1 MDSRELAS
9 IAASTGDDDA
19 VVALA
24 AVARLRREAER
35 VEAVLVRRARNRGAT
50 WAEIAAA
57 LGVTKQAV
65 HKKHRGRRLPGRES

>member
-24 AVARLRREAER
+24 AVARLRRETER